1 MCLFIGSVERVVLVS
16 QPVLTQH
23 CVNRIP
29 GCGGGAG
36 WGRDKKSLLK
46 WVLCRQDF

>member
-29 GCGGGAG
+29 GVGVGRGGGG
-36 WGRDKKSLLK
+36 TRNHY
-46 WVLCRQDF
+46 